1 MKIILK
7 KLFLALSL
15 SGVVMQ
21 AQAVT
26 YICKVDGGIVF
37 TEKRI
42 GTECEESH
50 ADGSAQV
57 PQEVAAQ
64 AAPEKI
70 NLREAPGS
78 AAPEINDIK
87 ILPQTA
93 GGGVTNSAEAANPR
107 MNVKLRNTNS
117 ITNAGDL
124 KSAQMRAAELN
135 RRAKIISA
143 PVISA
148 PNAKPKQQ
156 LSRKQILQN
165 EVRNE
170 QAALARAKVQLNVA
184 RKKSDQAK
192 ISRLSQ
198 VVRDREA
205 NIRAIQAEIN
215 R

>member
-1 MKIILK
+1 MKIIWN
-7 KLFLALSL
+7 KLLLAFSL
-15 SGVVMQ
+15 ITVAMS

-26 YICKVDGGIVF
+26 YICKSDGGIVF
-37 TEKRI
+37 SEKKI

-50 ADGSAQV
+50 ADGAAQI

-64 AAPEKI
+64 ASPEKI
-70 NLREAPGS
+70 NLKEAPGS
-78 AAPEINDIK
+78 AAPEVNDIK
-87 ILPQTA
+87 ILPQTI
-93 GGGVTNSAEAANPR
+93 GGSVTNSAEAANPR
-107 MNVKLRNTNS
+107 MNVKLRNAS
-117 ITNAGDL
+117 RITSAGDL

-135 RRAKIISA
+135 RRAKIIQA
-143 PVISA
+143 PVIAA
-148 PNAKPKQQ
+148 PNGKPKQQ

-170 QAALARAKVQLNVA
+170 QAALARAKAQLNVA
-184 RKKSDQAK
+184 RKKSDETK